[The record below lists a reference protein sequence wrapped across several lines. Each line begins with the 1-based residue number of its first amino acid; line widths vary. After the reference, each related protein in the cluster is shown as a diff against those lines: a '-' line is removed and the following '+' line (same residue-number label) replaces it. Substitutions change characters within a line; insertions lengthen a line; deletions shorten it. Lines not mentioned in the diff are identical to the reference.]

1 MMLKNYTKLF
11 DEIGTQIELIT
22 GDEMIKYSKNI
33 MKIKFKTNDDL
44 LLSKMINIPVF
55 VLIVDVIFKEIDE
68 YYPQVLL

>member
-11 DEIGTQIELIT
+11 DEIGKQIELIT

-55 VLIVDVIFKEIDE
+55 VLIVDVIF
-68 YYPQVLL
+68 